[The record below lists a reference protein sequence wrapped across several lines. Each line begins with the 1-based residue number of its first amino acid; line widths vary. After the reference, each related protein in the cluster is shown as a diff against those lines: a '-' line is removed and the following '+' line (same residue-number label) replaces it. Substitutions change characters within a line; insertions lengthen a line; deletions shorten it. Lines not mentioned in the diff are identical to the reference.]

1 MSVQKSTP
9 AVGISNRTLSQLS
22 GGVAVPRYQRA
33 GVVPGIVHIGVGG
46 FNRSHLAVYL
56 DDLLGL
62 DGLLGIE
69 TAERRGKKRWG
80 EFGIGLM
87 AGDRAI
93 HEALVEQDYLYG
105 VLERDAQVENYRVIG
120 SLVGHHF
127 APEDSEAVIRQL
139 ASPECE
145 IVSLTVTEGG
155 YFQDD
160 GGGPGTP
167 QSFRA
172 DDAAIR
178 RDLEN
183 PGSPATWVG
192 YVAAAAERRRQAGGR
207 AFTLMSCDNLQG
219 NGEAARRALLGFAE
233 LRGGGLRQWIEAR
246 VAFPNS
252 MVDRITPRTSEAD
265 RERIAE
271 RFGVRDRT
279 PVVTEPFRQWVLEDE
294 FAAGRP
300 EWEQAG
306 VKMTA
311 EVAPY
316 EKTKMRLLNGGHFCI
331 AYFAALL
338 GMETVAQAVEDG
350 LLRELL
356 MQFLAEVRMTLRELP
371 GIDLE
376 EYARSVVERFS
387 NPAIGDQIARICGD
401 GPAKVTKFILPT
413 LRDLLEAQERP
424 RILPLVIASWME
436 YEENA
441 EAGEADTEKKA
452 EARRAAVAA
461 VMGGIGVEIP
471 EIVATIKREQENL
484 QAVGVRA
491 TLRKALRESGSR

>member
-1 MSVQKSTP
+1 M
-9 AVGISNRTLSQLS
+9 I
-22 GGVAVPRYQRA
+22 
-33 GVVPGIVHIGVGG
+33 
-46 FNRSHLAVYL
+46 
-56 DDLLGL
+56 
-62 DGLLGIE
+62 
-69 TAERRGKKRWG
+69 RR
-80 EFGIGLM
+80 
-87 AGDRAI
+87 
-93 HEALVEQDYLYG
+93 
-105 VLERDAQVENYRVIG
+105 
-120 SLVGHHF
+120 
-127 APEDSEAVIRQL
+127 L

-160 GGGPGTP
+160 RGGSGAPKG
-167 QSFRA
+167 FRA
-172 DDAAIR
+172 NDAAMQQ
-178 RDLEN
+178 DLEN
-183 PGSPATWVG
+183 PESPATWVG

-207 AFTLMSCDNLQG
+207 GFTLMSCDNLEG

-246 VAFPNS
+246 VAFPSS

-294 FAAGRP
+294 FGAGRP
-300 EWEQAG
+300 EWERVG

-311 EVAPY
+311 EVASY

-338 GMETVAQAVEDG
+338 GIETVASAVEDVQ
-350 LLRELL
+350 LRELL
-356 MQFLAEVRMTLRELP
+356 IEFLAEVGVTLRELP

-401 GPAKVTKFILPT
+401 GPAKVGKFILPT
-413 LRDLLEAQERP
+413 LKDLLEAQKRP
-424 RILPLVIASWME
+424 RILPLVIASWIE

-441 EAGEADTEKKA
+441 EDGESGTEKKA

-461 VMGGIGVEIP
+461 VMGAVGVEIP

-484 QAVGVRA
+484 RAVGVRA
-491 TLRKALRESGSR
+491 TLQKALGQGGSR